1 MNAYALDLT
10 RSAVTL
16 RTRAK
21 GLLSALAHDLELS
34 ATFARGSVK
43 RDGERW
49 EGELAVLPSALK
61 VVGPIKGGTTVRDGL
76 PAWEVR
82 EIERRIVEEVFG
94 GVSEIVVRVRGTTS
108 SPEIDV
114 VAKRE
119 GRAKLKVDLR
129 EEAGA
134 ITARAEGTVSMR
146 SLGLAEVKGPL
157 GAFTVKDDVEVSA
170 TAVLASVA

>member
-1 MNAYALDLT
+1 MDAYALDLT
-10 RSAVTL
+10 RSTVTL

-34 ATFARGSVK
+34 GSFARGGVK
-43 RDGERW
+43 RDGDRW
-49 EGELAVLPSALK
+49 EGELAVAPSALK
-61 VVGPIKGGTTVRDGL
+61 VVGPIKGGATVRDDL

-82 EIERRIVEEVFG
+82 EIERRIVEEVFA

-119 GRAKLKVDLR
+119 GRAKVKVVLQGDVVS
-129 EEAGA
+129 A
-134 ITARAEGTVSMR
+134 TGTVSMK
-146 SLGLAEVKGPL
+146 SVGLAEVKGPL

-170 TAVLASVA
+170 DVVLTPA

>member
-1 MNAYALDLT
+1 MDAFALDLT

-34 ATFARGSVK
+34 GSFARGSVK
-43 RDGERW
+43 RDGDRW
-49 EGELAVLPSALK
+49 EGELAVAPSALK
-61 VVGPIKGGTTVRDGL
+61 VVGPIKGGATVRDGL

-119 GRAKLKVDLR
+119 GRAKVKVGLR
-129 EEAGA
+129 DDGGSIAVNATGA
-134 ITARAEGTVSMR
+134 VSMK
-146 SLGLAEVKGPL
+146 SVGLAEVKGPL

-170 TAVLASVA
+170 DIVLTPA